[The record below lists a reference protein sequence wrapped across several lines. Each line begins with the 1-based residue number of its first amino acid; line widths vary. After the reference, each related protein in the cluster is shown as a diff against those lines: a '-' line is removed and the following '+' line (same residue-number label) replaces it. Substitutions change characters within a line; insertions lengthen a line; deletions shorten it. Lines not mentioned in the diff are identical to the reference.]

1 MLGAS
6 LCQSRRA
13 NRSSGLRAFV
23 CALPIALLWSAIAAG
38 HHSVIGVYDDQQR
51 FSAEVEVRSFELIDP
66 HPLIFIEITALP
78 GGPQIDGISVGQ
90 TWTLEMDNA
99 RELRALGF
107 NRETFVPGD
116 RLVVAVDP
124 SRHTRYR
131 ENTLYVRGLEHQRA
145 RFIYI
150 HNVRQLIPVEST
162 DDNLSRYIHRVR

>member
-1 MLGAS
+1 MLGATFYFS
-6 LCQSRRA
+6 QCGSRRTGF
-13 NRSSGLRAFV
+13 RTLVS
-23 CALPIALLWSAIAAG
+23 ALTMAPLWGAVALG
-38 HHSVIGVYDDQQR
+38 HHSVNGIYDDQQR
-51 FSAEVEVRSFELIDP
+51 FTVEVEVKSFELIDP
-66 HPLIFIEITALP
+66 HPLILVELTDIPGRQEIE
-78 GGPQIDGISVGQ
+78 GIETGQ

-131 ENTLYVRGLEHQRA
+131 ENTLYLRGIEHRRQ

-150 HNVRQLIPVEST
+150 HNLRELIPVEAA
-162 DDNLSRYIHRVR
+162 DDKLAKYLHRVR